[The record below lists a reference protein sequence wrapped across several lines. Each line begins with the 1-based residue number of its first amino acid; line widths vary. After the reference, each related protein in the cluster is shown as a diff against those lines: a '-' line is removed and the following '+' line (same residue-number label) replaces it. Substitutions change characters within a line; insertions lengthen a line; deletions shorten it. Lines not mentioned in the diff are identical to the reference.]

1 MVGKKRM
8 IKITI
13 GTDGKDIFDS
23 YEDKDLT
30 LNECAIMVFRLE
42 EIKQHLLS
50 KEFKN
55 KFEVKEGSFADE

>member
-1 MVGKKRM
+1 M

-13 GTDGKDIFDS
+13 KTDGKDIFDS
-23 YEDKDLT
+23 YEDKDVT

-50 KEFKN
+50 KEFEN
-55 KFEVKEGSFADE
+55 KFEVREGDFVEDG

>member
-1 MVGKKRM
+1 M

-23 YEDKDLT
+23 YEDENLT
-30 LNECAIMVFRLE
+30 LNECALMVFRLE

-50 KEFKN
+50 KEFEN